1 MIVFWHVVDRRG
13 IAPSSAGKLRKI
25 SGTDGFRCA
34 QVPER
39 GVEDKWLLDDFCMG
53 IELTCEIFGI
63 SASLDI
69 SSRSLPSTTSAVL
82 QLCELGRD
90 TVRHS
95 TMPTMLYADNALS
108 DNALS
113 QSTATIHCYNPLLQS
128 TVACHRPGPM
138 CTMNTRVL
146 ADACAAAS
154 GKKKGW
160 SCL

>member
-1 MIVFWHVVDRRG
+1 MRG
-13 IAPSSAGKLRKI
+13 KGSPEP
-25 SGTDGFRCA
+25 

-95 TMPTMLYADNALS
+95 TMPTMHCHNPLP
-108 DNALS
+108 
-113 QSTATIHCYNPLLQS
+113 QSTVTIHSYNPLS
-128 TVACHRPGPM
+128 HATVLVP
-138 CTMNTRVL
+138 
-146 ADACAAAS
+146 CAQ
-154 GKKKGW
+154 
-160 SCL
+160 